1 MYSLIN
7 IMFSTN
13 TVNIKTVDDEVR
25 GRDLTRDIQYTVVY
39 CIYFLLFAAIH
50 GE

>member
-1 MYSLIN
+1 MYSLII

-25 GRDLTRDIQYTVVY
+25 GRDLTRKEN
-39 CIYFLLFAAIH
+39 LLVI
-50 GE
+50 